1 MISSYLCRIFLLGLY
16 RLIPCTKISL
26 FNFFK
31 LSLLRFL
38 GLNVP
43 SNNVFIDAGFRFI
56 KPSNITIS
64 AFTSFGHDNHF
75 WAFNPIIIGPYV
87 QTAKDLLIIS
97 GTHDLTTF
105 EAINDGQPVVIEAGC
120 WIGARVTIL
129 HGVTIGKGS
138 VIGAGSLVNKDIPP
152 FSIAAGNPCKV
163 IRHREP
169 SGLTVSPFGDYDIFT
184 LR

>member
-1 MISSYLCRIFLLGLY
+1 M
-16 RLIPCTKISL
+16 
-26 FNFFK
+26 
-31 LSLLRFL
+31 
-38 GLNVP
+38 
-43 SNNVFIDAGFRFI
+43 
-56 KPSNITIS
+56 
-64 AFTSFGHDNHF
+64 
-75 WAFNPIIIGPYV
+75 
-87 QTAKDLLIIS
+87 
-97 GTHDLTTF
+97 
-105 EAINDGQPVVIEAGC
+105 
-120 WIGARVTIL
+120 

>member
-1 MISSYLCRIFLLGLY
+1 M
-16 RLIPCTKISL
+16 
-26 FNFFK
+26 
-31 LSLLRFL
+31 
-38 GLNVP
+38 P

-97 GTHDLTTF
+97 GTHDSTTF

-120 WIGARVTIL
+120 WIEHELPFCTVL
-129 HGVTIGKGS
+129 PS
-138 VIGAGSLVNKDIPP
+138 V
-152 FSIAAGNPCKV
+152 KV
-163 IRHREP
+163 QL
-169 SGLTVSPFGDYDIFT
+169 SVQAL
-184 LR
+184 